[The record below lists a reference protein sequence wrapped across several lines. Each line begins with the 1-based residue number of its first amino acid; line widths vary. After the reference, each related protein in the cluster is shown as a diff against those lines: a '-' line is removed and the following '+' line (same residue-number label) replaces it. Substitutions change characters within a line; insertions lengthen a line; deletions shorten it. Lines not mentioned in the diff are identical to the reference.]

1 MLYDN
6 FCTLLQFFIVLDYM
20 VLSMIQYKF
29 MALRKK
35 KTNHCSI
42 IQSCTCFGDVHR
54 GSGNRFSP
62 RESNSCLKR
71 SLLEY
76 HLAYG
81 YELIEIKLK

>member
-1 MLYDN
+1 MYFATVL
-6 FCTLLQFFIVLDYM
+6 IVLNYVVFFVILSIQIYGFKEGKNQTTAPFFRVVH
-20 VLSMIQYKF
+20 VLEMCIVDLGIDLAS
-29 MALRKK
+29 
-35 KTNHCSI
+35 
-42 IQSCTCFGDVHR
+42 
-54 GSGNRFSP
+54 